1 MECEQ
6 PRESSVR
13 CAGGL
18 PIGVVLMKQH
28 VADAMKPGDHG
39 STFAGNPLVCAA
51 AVATFDIIADEAFLQ
66 EVERKGERL
75 RAGLRKALDGN
86 SHVQVRPARC
96 RSAHAQPTSARC
108 RSQPLLAA
116 ARYTF
121 EQSCTSTTCIGRCPM
136 SSVPSCRVNS
146 VVVRCRRYEVLACL
160 WACSWTSL
168 QARWSRRR
176 ATRA

>member
-1 MECEQ
+1 MAYSDRQHSCTQAVKCERPHQ
-6 PRESSVR
+6 SSVR

-51 AVATFDIIADEAFLQ
+51 AVATFDIIADDAFLQ

-75 RAGLRKALDGN
+75 RAGLRKALEGN

-96 RSAHAQPTSARC
+96 RPAHAQV
-108 RSQPLLAA
+108 QPLRAA
-116 ARYTF
+116 VGTTF
-121 EQSCTSTTCIGRCPM
+121 EPSCTSTTCTGRCPM
-136 SSVPSCRVNS
+136 SSVGRLVNS
-146 VVVRCRRYEVLACL
+146 SVVHCRRCEVLVCS
-160 WACSWTSL
+160 WACSWTSP
-168 QARWSRRR
+168 QARW
-176 ATRA
+176 